1 MLASG
6 KIVEATQADN
16 ADLWLALKGGSNNF
30 GIVTAFEL
38 EAIEQGDFWG
48 GFIGFTESTFDAQ
61 FAAFEALT
69 AGNPDYDPY
78 ASLIANYVWNATSQ
92 TWYSANNFEYTKP
105 HPYPEVFANFT
116 SLLSTFSTMRISNLT
131 DFTVELS
138 ASNPPGQRQLFS
150 TGTYRNSAKM
160 MKQVYEIAN
169 DTVRD
174 LNGVSGVK
182 YSLSFQPEPI
192 VLLEKA
198 KSAGGNSLGLD
209 PAEGPLFNFLLTVTW
224 DSASDDALVKR
235 KAQELYTRS
244 EVAAEE
250 LGVQNKYLYLN
261 YAAEWQDPIAGYGRD
276 VKARLQATS
285 KEYDPSGVFQ
295 NQVRGGFKLFP

>member
-6 KIVEATQADN
+6 EIVSATQSEN

-48 GFIGFTESTFDAQ
+48 GFIGYTVDTFDAQ

-69 AGNPDYDPY
+69 AGTPDYDPY
-78 ASLIANYVWNATSQ
+78 ASLIANFVFNTTSQ
-92 TWYSANNFEYTKP
+92 SWYSANNFEYTKP
-105 HPYPEVFANFT
+105 EPYPEVFSNFT
-116 SLLSTFSTMRISNLT
+116 SLQSTFDTTRISNLT

-138 ASNPPGQRQLFS
+138 ASNPAGRRQLFS
-150 TGTYRNSAKM
+150 TGTYHNSAAM
-160 MKQVYEIAN
+160 MKRVYEIAN

-182 YSLSFQPEPI
+182 YSLSFQPEPTI
-192 VLLEKA
+192 LLAKA
-198 KSAGGNSLGLD
+198 EAAGGNSLGLD

-224 DSASDDALVKR
+224 DSASDDALVTQ

-244 EVAAEE
+244 EAAAEE
-250 LGVQNKYLYLN
+250 LGVQNRYLYLN
-261 YAAEWQDPIAGYGRD
+261 YAAEWQDPITGYGPD

-285 KEYDPSGVFQ
+285 KKYDPNGVFQ
-295 NQVRGGFKLFP
+295 KQVPGGFKLFP

>member
-6 KIVEATQADN
+6 KIVNATQATN
-16 ADLWLALKGGSNNF
+16 ADLWLSLKGGSNNF
-30 GIVTAFEL
+30 GVVTAFEL
-38 EAIEQGDFWG
+38 EAIEQGNFWG
-48 GFIGFTESTFDAQ
+48 GFIGFAANTFDAQ

-78 ASLIANYVWNATSQ
+78 ASLIANYVWNVTSQ
-92 TWYSANNFEYTKP
+92 SWYSANNFEYTKP
-105 HPYPEVFANFT
+105 LPYPEVFANFT
-116 SLLSTFSTMRISNLT
+116 SLPSTFTTMRISNLT

-138 ASNPPGQRQLFS
+138 ASNPAGRRQLFS
-150 TGTYRNSAKM
+150 TGTYHNSAKM
-160 MKQVYEIAN
+160 MKKVYEIAN

-174 LNGVSGVK
+174 MNDVSGIK
-182 YSLSFQPEPI
+182 YSLSFQPEPTI
-192 VLLEKA
+192 LPAKA
-198 KSAGGNSLGLD
+198 KASGGNSLGLD

-224 DSASDDALVKR
+224 NSASDDALVTQ

-244 EVAAEE
+244 EAAAEE

-261 YAAEWQDPIAGYGRD
+261 YAAEWQDPIAGYGSE

-285 KEYDPSGVFQ
+285 RKYDPRGVFQ
-295 NQVRGGFKLFP
+295 NQVPGGFKLFP